1 MGRES
6 TIPNRS
12 NSTRKPPKEPQSQSE
27 DDEDT
32 EEEGEV
38 SVQDEWETS
47 VGDVGVLLEALKN
60 NLAQIDPGI
69 GDRITLAKFCAFVE
83 ANSSSLR

>member
-6 TIPNRS
+6 SAPNRS
-12 NSTRKPPKEPQSQSE
+12 NSARKPPKEPQSQSE
-27 DDEDT
+27 DDDT

>member
-1 MGRES
+1 MARES
-6 TIPNRS
+6 TAPNRAAS
-12 NSTRKPPKEPQSQSE
+12 RKEAPQSQSE
-27 DDEDT
+27 ESS

-47 VGDVGVLLEALKN
+47 VGDVGVLLEALKG

-69 GDRITLAKFCAFVE
+69 GDRISLARFCAFVE
-83 ANSSSLR
+83 ANSTSLQ